1 MVNTAEADII
11 SPTVAAED
19 PNGLLG
25 EVFLMIKNIL
35 AECAIG
41 IFLFKNSGKCL

>member
-11 SPTVAAED
+11 SPTVAAEY
-19 PNGLLG
+19 PNGLFG

-41 IFLFKNSGKCL
+41 IFLFKNSGKSL